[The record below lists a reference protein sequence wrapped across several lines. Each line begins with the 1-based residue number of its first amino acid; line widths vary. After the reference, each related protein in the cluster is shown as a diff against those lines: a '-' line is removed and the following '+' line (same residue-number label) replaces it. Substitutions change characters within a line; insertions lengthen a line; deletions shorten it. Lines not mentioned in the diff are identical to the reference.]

1 MTNYENKTKEEKQ
14 KANQIII
21 YKNKNEI
28 YEKKYIVI
36 YIHTHTIYTNILNGY
51 AEDIQKQQQQ
61 QQPQD
66 TKTMWKCVFIMKIG
80 KTTKTY
86 EK

>member
-1 MTNYENKTKEEKQ
+1 M
-14 KANQIII
+14 
-21 YKNKNEI
+21 
-28 YEKKYIVI
+28 
-36 YIHTHTIYTNILNGY
+36 NGY

-66 TKTMWKCVFIMKIG
+66 TKTMWKCVFIMQIG

-86 EK
+86 EKSKYNNNNNIYSTYTQLVYMATTTTTTIEQAE

>member
-1 MTNYENKTKEEKQ
+1 MK
-14 KANQIII
+14 
-21 YKNKNEI
+21 EI
-28 YEKKYIVI
+28 YSYI
-36 YIHTHTIYTNILNGY
+36 YTHTIYTNILNGY

>member
-1 MTNYENKTKEEKQ
+1 M
-14 KANQIII
+14 
-21 YKNKNEI
+21 
-28 YEKKYIVI
+28 
-36 YIHTHTIYTNILNGY
+36 NGY

-86 EK
+86 EKSKYNNNNIIYSTYTQLVYMATTTTTTIEQAE